1 MKVIIEILTD
11 PSFIGAIFTSLFF
24 IFLGFILRYKKIIGN
39 DCKNFLNFIVLKISL
54 PAMAFS
60 AFMTDFQKEE
70 IFGNIMVFVV
80 SLGLYVIFLILGRL
94 VLLKVNKEKRGVM
107 TIMMVVGQLTF
118 FAVPLLKTIY
128 SNNYNDVMIPANMM
142 TLAFRIIL
150 YIYCYFTISKLKFSK
165 KEIGSSLKNIFL
177 NPVMIAMFLGLF
189 IWLSQNIMPHISI
202 DNGSYSIF
210 RLDKTLPS
218 IYMVISTA
226 EKLTTPLAMII
237 IGIILGEAKI
247 SEALKDKMAWLIS
260 IFKTIVVPLSTL
272 GIIAFLKFTG
282 LIDFNEYAI
291 AVIVLGFG
299 APLSAVVSTYCSKYN
314 NEAELSSR
322 VCFISTILC
331 IITFPLLF
339 VMIRLF

>member
-128 SNNYNDVMIPANMM
+128 SNNYN
-142 TLAFRIIL
+142 L
-150 YIYCYFTISKLKFSK
+150 
-165 KEIGSSLKNIFL
+165 
-177 NPVMIAMFLGLF
+177 PVV
-189 IWLSQNIMPHISI
+189 H
-202 DNGSYSIF
+202 Y
-210 RLDKTLPS
+210 
-218 IYMVISTA
+218 
-226 EKLTTPLAMII
+226 
-237 IGIILGEAKI
+237 
-247 SEALKDKMAWLIS
+247 
-260 IFKTIVVPLSTL
+260 
-272 GIIAFLKFTG
+272 
-282 LIDFNEYAI
+282 
-291 AVIVLGFG
+291 
-299 APLSAVVSTYCSKYN
+299 
-314 NEAELSSR
+314 
-322 VCFISTILC
+322 
-331 IITFPLLF
+331 
-339 VMIRLF
+339 